1 MNPTIMTEYYLH
13 DGISFI
19 LELIM
24 EMVYTIYIVSLIEA
38 FCHFSDAVY
47 GAIFSQEVFIVQF
60 AFVHT
65 FFFIFSQ
72 SYFWFLGE
80 INVKTMIITRDMIA

>member
-24 EMVYTIYIVSLIEA
+24 EMVYTVCVVSLVEA

-60 AFVHT
+60 TFVHT
-65 FFFIFSQ
+65 FFLFFHRVC
-72 SYFWFLGE
+72 FGFLE
-80 INVKTMIITRDMIA
+80 R

>member
-65 FFFIFSQ
+65 SFVSFHRVCVG
-72 SYFWFLGE
+72 FLE
-80 INVKTMIITRDMIA
+80 R

>member
-38 FCHFSDAVY
+38 FCHFSEAAH
-47 GAIFSQEVFIVQF
+47 GAIFS
-60 AFVHT
+60 
-65 FFFIFSQ
+65 
-72 SYFWFLGE
+72 
-80 INVKTMIITRDMIA
+80 